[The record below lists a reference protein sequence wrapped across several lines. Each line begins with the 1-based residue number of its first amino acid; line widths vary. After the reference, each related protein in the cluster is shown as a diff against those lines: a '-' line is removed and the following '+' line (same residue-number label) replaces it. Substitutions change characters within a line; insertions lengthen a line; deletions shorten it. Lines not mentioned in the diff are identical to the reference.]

1 MKLSRL
7 YSQVIRFGSERDPRK
22 IRKINSY
29 SDTAL
34 LYGNPDTE
42 IKKALVGI
50 DVEVGELLLADKIR
64 REEGLDL
71 VISHHPEGRAHAAF
85 YEVMQLQVDMLVK
98 AGIAKKVAQ
107 ELLDERQF
115 EVERKVLPGNNMRT
129 VDAARILDLP
139 FM

>member
-1 MKLSRL
+1 MKLSRF
-7 YSQVIRFGSERDPRK
+7 YQKVIDFGIDRDPRK
-22 IRKINSY
+22 NTKIMAY
-29 SDTAL
+29 ADTAI
-34 LYGNPDTE
+34 LYGNLDTDV
-42 IKKALVGI
+42 KKILVGI
-50 DVEVGELLLADKIR
+50 DIEVGELLLADKIR

-71 VISHHPEGRAHAAF
+71 VISHHPEGKALAAF

-98 AGIAKKVAQ
+98 LGIAKKAAE

-115 EVERKVLPGNNMRT
+115 EVERKVLPGNHMRT